1 MKPKN
6 FSQIENN
13 VTIATV
19 LKKFFNTILL
29 GIIFKSILFGKFIKY
44 NKRME
49 KIFYRVKNNENL
61 LEIANHFKVGVFDI
75 ILQNNLIR
83 EIEPGDLLII
93 NKTDGLTYNVKPS
106 DTIESIAKKF
116 CTTKEEILLKNRPLT
131 YVFYGIS
138 IKI

>member
-1 MKPKN
+1 
-6 FSQIENN
+6 
-13 VTIATV
+13 
-19 LKKFFNTILL
+19 
-29 GIIFKSILFGKFIKY
+29 
-44 NKRME
+44 ME